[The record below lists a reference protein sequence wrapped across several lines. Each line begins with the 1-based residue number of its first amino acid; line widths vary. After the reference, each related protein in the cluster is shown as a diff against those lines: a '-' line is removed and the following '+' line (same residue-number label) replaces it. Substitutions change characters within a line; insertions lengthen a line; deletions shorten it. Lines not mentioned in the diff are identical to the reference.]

1 MASQTVNKNI
11 FIVSSDNDVSNTD
24 AILTG
29 SKTQKTQTSNQEID
43 NDGFT
48 VVKSKKS
55 SKKKQPE
62 KETPMNEGM
71 RLLVNEARRQ
81 IDKAPIRTPTGIVR
95 RIKEQPKEETSIEE
109 FPELGTK
116 LTKEQ
121 ELDIK
126 YSQHD
131 MMSAK
136 ERESKEKPS
145 YPVDSRSQ
153 SFALMADKKSVATSL
168 VRTKACRLVV
178 LNPNENKFGVC
189 TRAHCT
195 FAHSEEERQ
204 APMCGFDGNC
214 RFINGKRD
222 RKTGKIIPNS
232 KCKFRHSNETVLEWL
247 NRSGVVRPKLPPT
260 SEHSRKPL
268 NAEKVEVNAKN
279 ITASHHNVIKP
290 KVTTNY
296 TDEVNTATLQDIGRS
311 VERYDKSKHSHY
323 SFSDDSS
330 SSDDS
335 FSSDSDDNYHR
346 RRRTSSRKSKFSD
359 KPPPATQTSSVT
371 QVIRVPT
378 KELAAIAIK
387 AAFDRGQYNIQVLV
401 E

>member
-43 NDGFT
+43 NDGFA

-109 FPELGTK
+109 FPELGIK

-131 MMSAK
+131 AMMSAK
-136 ERESKEKPS
+136 ERESKEEPS

-168 VRTKACRLVV
+168 ARTKACRMVV
-178 LNPNENKFGVC
+178 IDPNENKFGVC

-195 FAHSEEERQ
+195 FAHSEDERQ

-222 RKTGKIIPNS
+222 RKTGKIVPNS
-232 KCKFRHSNETVLEWL
+232 KCKFRHSNETVFEWL
-247 NRSGVVRPKLPPT
+247 NRSGVVRPKLPQT
-260 SEHSRKPL
+260 SEHSRKPSKPL
-268 NAEKVEVNAKN
+268 NAEKV
-279 ITASHHNVIKP
+279 
-290 KVTTNY
+290 
-296 TDEVNTATLQDIGRS
+296 EVNTATLQDIGRS